1 MSAYRDIRAA
11 WVCQG
16 LSQSWSGGV
25 FSVIINTTGHTQL
38 LRAFQ
43 KYSHVFNTSFFG
55 RKMIND
61 KCAHTHTPVAEHSVA
76 SHSFN
81 SPVLVPLIFGG
92 SVLSCRKKNH
102 TSGIRAPKR
111 QNWGSLSGLM
121 VVLKSPGSGRVVIPP
136 GYRADM
142 VRVIAQ
148 LISAVKIHMCAFESW
163 RQQKKQCAVILP
175 LHLHQTARVGR
186 NSDHSELCTLW

>member
-92 SVLSCRKKNH
+92 SVLSCRKKKSHIWNQS
-102 TSGIRAPKR
+102 TKETKLRLSQWFNGGTEVPWEWQSGNTTRL
-111 QNWGSLSGLM
+111 QSWHG
-121 VVLKSPGSGRVVIPP
+121 
-136 GYRADM
+136 
-142 VRVIAQ
+142 
-148 LISAVKIHMCAFESW
+148 ESD
-163 RQQKKQCAVILP
+163 CPV
-175 LHLHQTARVGR
+175 
-186 NSDHSELCTLW
+186 N